1 MPYIIRD
8 QTLLPDYLRVPFW
21 RWLTVLH
28 GRTDPGTPPTG
39 ALSDPLIMRASRFYK
54 RVCEEGPGG
63 MKRCQ
68 QYWPDIFEAYMLFG
82 GGRGESV
89 WRSVVEALLLTELEF
104 DEIPAALELPTMSAA
119 VVKTYHDLF
128 FCIRPYMQS
137 EAAIHTNILATS
149 NIYLD
154 PGQADALLTYNE
166 NVFRDKKRRE
176 RLQKQLTDSGLGV
189 NVAESL
195 VPRTPDANAPTG
207 HVDLMRRMFAWH
219 WGAGAFLDYFF
230 GRGGSASRTHKAWAR
245 EWLSESLTR
254 SLCSA
259 ASGQRSLYREDV
271 QELFKLA
278 QKNWAMPEESGHEV
292 EEEIRA
298 GFLHDAVQVLD
309 RSLQEVDKIRA
320 EEGVKRLE
328 AIRLIM
334 G

>member
-1 MPYIIRD
+1 MPFIIRD
-8 QTLLPDYLRVPFW
+8 QTLLPNYLRVPFW
-21 RWLTVLH
+21 RWLMVLH
-28 GRTDPGTPPTG
+28 GRAAPSNPPEG
-39 ALSDPLIMRASRFYK
+39 SLSDPLIMKASRFYK

-68 QYWPDIFEAYMLFG
+68 QYWPAIFEAYTLFG

-89 WRSVVEALLLTELEF
+89 WRSVMEALLLTELEF
-104 DEIPAALELPTMSAA
+104 DEIPAALDIPGMTTEGIR
-119 VVKTYHDLF
+119 TYHALF
-128 FCIRPYMQS
+128 FDVRGYMQS
-137 EAAIHTNILATS
+137 EVAIHTNVLATS
-149 NIYLD
+149 SIYLD
-154 PGQADALLTYNE
+154 PGQASALLTYND
-166 NVFRDKKRRE
+166 NVFRARKRRQK
-176 RLQKQLTDSGLGV
+176 LQDQLIDQGIGMQ
-189 NVAESL
+189 VAESL
-195 VPRTPDANAPTG
+195 VPRTPDSNAPVG

-219 WGAGAFLDYFF
+219 WGAGAFLDYFY

-278 QKNWAMPEESGHEV
+278 QKNWAMPEESGYEV

-309 RSLQEVDKIRA
+309 RSLQEVDRLRA
-320 EEGVKRLE
+320 EEGVRRLE
-328 AIRLIM
+328 AIKRIM